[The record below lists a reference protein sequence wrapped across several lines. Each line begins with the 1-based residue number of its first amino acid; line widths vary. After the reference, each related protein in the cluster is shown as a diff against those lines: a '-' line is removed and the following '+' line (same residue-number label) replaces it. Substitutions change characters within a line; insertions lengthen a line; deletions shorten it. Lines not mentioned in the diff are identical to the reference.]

1 MSNISNMIN
10 VYRSTINV
18 KKRDVLAVSIAA
30 ADLVSNDNITV
41 EPEITNKSDA
51 QDKSDQQNVFRLT
64 EIGTKKGIAEGIT
77 KIVRKDIKK
86 PVLRMTDDGR
96 RTTETSNM
104 WINTRSINYSQPS
117 QRGRRGQRQQK
128 FGGSSSTSR

>member
-1 MSNISNMIN
+1 MKGLVSNISNMIN

-86 PVLRMTDDGR
+86 PVLRMTDDG
-96 RTTETSNM
+96 
-104 WINTRSINYSQPS
+104 Q
-117 QRGRRGQRQQK
+117 QRLQICG
-128 FGGSSSTSR
+128 